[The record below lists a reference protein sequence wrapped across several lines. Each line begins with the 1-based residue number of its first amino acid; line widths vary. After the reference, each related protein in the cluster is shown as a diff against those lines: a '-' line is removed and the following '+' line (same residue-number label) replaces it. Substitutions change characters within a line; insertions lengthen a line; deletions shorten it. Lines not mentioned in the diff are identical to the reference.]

1 MRMQMSR
8 RSSRRTVG
16 IPALLIVGC
25 ALPLAFVACTDA
37 LSSPHRAPIIDRVD
51 ARAESGNVLS
61 ARVSFTVRGADSAR
75 VSFRSAAGDTGGTP
89 FERVTGT
96 AGSITVLG
104 LRDSTAYSLVLES
117 VGAGAI
123 TLGPKRAVTT
133 HALPP
138 SVAGFHLRGT
148 GSPSLPYTLLTPLP
162 QDTTFLA
169 YQGCPVIFDAD
180 GDVRWYHC
188 FPGRWAL
195 EAKQQRNGDITV
207 YIGRSFGWQ
216 PADGSFEEL
225 TPAGDVVRAFTASPP
240 EYTDPH
246 ELLLSFDGAGAPTV
260 HVLGYSIDTVD
271 LTAGGLLGTAPLA
284 THIVERRR
292 PDGSVAFRWRAA
304 EHFTPADWPAG
315 QPPIPDLDHP
325 SSLALD
331 RDGNYVV
338 SFQAMDEIT
347 RIDAATGRTLWRFG
361 GHHNQFQI
369 VDDPLGG
376 FSGQHD
382 VQVLDNGN
390 LLLMDNHVRSFGP
403 SRAVEYSLDT
413 THMVAHMVWEFRPE
427 PSRFSPMLGSAQRL
441 PNGAT
446 LVGFGA
452 TGRVVET
459 SGQSA
464 TWDATL
470 TSGAATNVV
479 SFYRAIGI
487 RSLYGY
493 VP

>member
-1 MRMQMSR
+1 
-8 RSSRRTVG
+8 
-16 IPALLIVGC
+16 
-25 ALPLAFVACTDA
+25 
-37 LSSPHRAPIIDRVD
+37 
-51 ARAESGNVLS
+51 
-61 ARVSFTVRGADSAR
+61 
-75 VSFRSAAGDTGGTP
+75 
-89 FERVTGT
+89 VTGT
-96 AGSITVLG
+96 TGNIVVLG
-104 LRDSTAYSLVLES
+104 LRDSTTYSLVLEAA
-117 VGAGAI
+117 GAGTM
-123 TLGPKRAVTT
+123 TLGPNSTVTT
-133 HALPP
+133 MALPP
-138 SVAGFHLRGT
+138 SVAGFHLHGT
-148 GSPSLPYTLLTPLP
+148 GSPSLPYTLVTPLP
-162 QDTTFLA
+162 QDTTLQD
-169 YQGCPVIFDAD
+169 YQGCPIIFDAA

-188 FPGRWAL
+188 FPERWAID
-195 EAKQQRNGDITV
+195 AQQQRDGNITV

-216 PADGSFEEL
+216 PDYGAFQEL
-225 TPAGDVVRAFTASPP
+225 TPAGDVVRAFTVSQPQ
-240 EYTDPH
+240 YTDPH
-246 ELLLSFDGAGAPTV
+246 ELLLSFDAAGAPTA
-260 HVLGYSIDTVD
+260 HLLGYSIDTVEV
-271 LTAGGLLGTAPLA
+271 TAGGVASPAQLA
-284 THIVERRR
+284 THIVERLS
-292 PDGSVAFRWRAA
+292 PDGRVEFRWRAA
-304 EHFTPADWPAG
+304 EHFTAADWPAG

-347 RIDAATGRTLWRFG
+347 KIDAVTGRTLWRFG
-361 GHHNQFQI
+361 GRHNQFQL

-390 LLLMDNHVRSFGP
+390 LLLMDNHVRSFGS

-413 THMVAHMVWEFRPE
+413 NLMIAHLVWEYRPE
-427 PSRFSPMLGSAQRL
+427 PPVFSPMLGSTQRL

-459 SGQSA
+459 SDNGVS
-464 TWDATL
+464 WSATL
-470 TSGAATNVV
+470 TSGAATHVV